1 MDNATIT
8 RLSPYHRPW
17 AWALRIERLDADVF
31 DDFINLLKINVPS
44 RLRKWDATEKRW
56 LFQSECL
63 GAVERLLQMHGITY
77 GVEGEQSDT
86 GRHRQLMDRTQA
98 AAELYLLPNAP
109 AEVVTAVY
117 RTLCKVHHPDTGGD
131 TAAMQRINAAMEVL
145 RQ

>member
-17 AWALRIERLDADVF
+17 AWALRIERLDAETF
-31 DDFINLLKINVPS
+31 DDFILCLKVKVPA
-44 RLRKWDATEKRW
+44 RLRKWDAIEKRW
-56 LFQSECL
+56 MFHDECIADVE
-63 GAVERLLQMHGITY
+63 AVLRMSGITY
-77 GVEGEQSDT
+77 SVEGET
-86 GRHRQLMDRTQA
+86 GHHRQLMSRAQA

-117 RTLCKVHHPDTGGD
+117 RTLCKVHHPDMGGD